1 MDNIQLVE
9 LVIKG
14 LILPLAIIALKYLVV
29 FLQAKT
35 KCINDDKY
43 YKLAGDAITT
53 AVQETMQVY
62 VNDLKKSD
70 RWTEETKT
78 IAFEKARE
86 KALLIMSDTVKNA
99 LPLIVGDVNAWV
111 NACLEA
117 STLNEKKDAV

>member
-35 KCINDDKY
+35 KGINDDKY

-70 RWTEETKT
+70 RWTEETKK